1 MQPLRFWRVTETL
14 LQRKATDMNRC
25 TVQSGHTPC
34 ILLIL
39 LELTHYLCE
48 MKTKDQV
55 AIGAFAADICPEAN
69 RASEI

>member
-1 MQPLRFWRVTETL
+1 MCDAV
-14 LQRKATDMNRC
+14 AMNLGYVLFNFKQMFRLK
-25 TVQSGHTPC
+25 Q
-34 ILLIL
+34 
-39 LELTHYLCE
+39 